1 MTSNLETIVLTLA
14 LAGTGAYMGYMIQQ
28 RRAEIRKTLQVVELE
43 DTEFW
48 EGLTQFR
55 DLVPARA

>member
-1 MTSNLETIVLTLA
+1 MTSNIDTIFLTIA
-14 LAGTGAYMGYMIQQ
+14 LAGTGAYMAWMIQ
-28 RRAEIRKTLQVVELE
+28 RRREEIRKTLQVVELA

-48 EGLTQFR
+48 EGLTQLR